1 MHDIEG
7 EQLGEKKKKN
17 PKEFPVPILK
27 NKLSAKLRCSSF
39 LKTRCKV
46 MLATV
51 GLSQVVFSTLL
62 DFWYHSPVGEANA
75 RNLNVSYLRE
85 TYCDALLIFS

>member
-1 MHDIEG
+1 
-7 EQLGEKKKKN
+7 
-17 PKEFPVPILK
+17 
-27 NKLSAKLRCSSF
+27 
-39 LKTRCKV
+39 